1 VPDVQTPDS
10 RRASESASESPSQ
23 TTLFGADRR
32 VVVLGIA
39 RMADAMGNSFLI
51 IVLPLYIASG
61 AIRSEALGLSES
73 LATGLVLALFG
84 LVSSPMQPLA
94 GRLSDRAGRRK
105 AFVLGGLVILAA
117 ANAAFILVGSYLSL
131 FALRAVQGGAAALTI
146 TAGIALVN
154 ELSAGLSRGQNMG
167 IYNSF
172 RLVGFGAGPLAAGL
186 ILEAGPYRLP
196 ETLAAVLGSAAMSGF
211 QATFILAALLALVSA
226 GLVALLVRDPAE
238 TTPTTRRL
246 ALRLRAPK
254 GSGRLLD
261 AIFTLGLAT
270 FVMSSCISLLSAIEP
285 AVNARLG
292 QGPVLFA
299 VQFATFI
306 GALAAAQPFIGKV
319 SDRVGRKTFIVWG
332 LVALAPTTLAQGLVA
347 TPGQMIA
354 ARFCQGLAGAAIFA
368 PALALAGDLAE
379 ESQSGAQ
386 LSVLTMAF
394 GLGIASGQIIS
405 GFLVRYGFVVPFAFG
420 AVLAGIA
427 VALVQT
433 QVIEAS
439 PADASS
445 ADASSEASSPGAEA
459 ASAEASAASAPVE
472 AS

>member
-1 VPDVQTPDS
+1 MPDVQTPDS

-172 RLVGFGAGPLAAGL
+172 RLVGFGAGPLAA
-186 ILEAGPYRLP
+186 
-196 ETLAAVLGSAAMSGF
+196 VLGSAAMSGF
-211 QATFILAALLALVSA
+211 QATFLLAALLALVSA

-445 ADASSEASSPGAEA
+445 EASSTGAEA